1 MWFEFKGTVRGGF
14 VTITGSSYC
23 YDRDMIRINTRR
35 IIQKTEAEKEGQ
47 GESVYINTV
56 YPVVL
61 RRRGVFLSD
70 KFVMSLST
78 LITLY
83 AFYGEEE
90 EDVGLRQ
97 WIMI

>member
-1 MWFEFKGTVRGGF
+1 MCFEFKGTVRGW
-14 VTITGSSYC
+14 
-23 YDRDMIRINTRR
+23 
-35 IIQKTEAEKEGQ
+35 KTEAEKEGQ
-47 GESVYINTV
+47 EESVYINTV
-56 YPVVL
+56 CPVVL